1 MTHAICIHKTGG
13 TEVLQWETVEIGQPA
28 AEQLRLKQTAIGL
41 NFIDVY
47 FRTGLYRAAQLPFI
61 PGMEAAGVVTE
72 IGEAVSE
79 FKVGDRVAYAPVMGA
94 YAEERLIDADKVVK
108 LPDEVSDEMA
118 AAIMLKG
125 MTAYYLL
132 RQTYFVKSGDTILIH
147 AAAGGVGLLVCQ
159 WAKYLGATV
168 IGTVGTEAK
177 AELAKAHGCDYPIVY
192 TKENFVERVK
202 TLTDGR
208 GVSVVYDSVG
218 KDTFMASLDCLRPLG
233 MMVSFGQA
241 SGAVSSLDLSVLSQ
255 KGSLFLTRPTLM
267 DYTATRAQLLT
278 CATGLFEVLTQGA
291 LTCAIPQRF
300 ALSDAANAHKALES
314 RQTTGATL
322 LLP

>member
-1 MTHAICIHKTGG
+1 MAHAIRIHKTGG
-13 TEVLQWETVEIGQPA
+13 TEVLQWEEIEVGQPA
-28 AEQLRLKQTAIGL
+28 ARQLRLKQTAIGL
-41 NFIDVY
+41 NFIDIY

-61 PGMEAAGVVTE
+61 PGMEAAGVVAEVGADVTE
-72 IGEAVSE
+72 FA
-79 FKVGDRVAYAPVMGA
+79 VGDRVAYAPIMGA
-94 YAEERLIDADKVVK
+94 YTQERLIDADKVVK
-108 LPDEVSDEMA
+108 LPDTITDEVA

-132 RQTYFVKSGDTILIH
+132 RQTYCVKPGDTILIH

-159 WAKYLGATV
+159 WAKHLGATV
-168 IGTVGTEAK
+168 IGTVGNEAK
-177 AELAKAHGCDYPIVY
+177 AALAKANGCDYPIVY
-192 TKENFVERVK
+192 TKEDFVQRVK

-208 GVSVVYDSVG
+208 GVAVVYDSVG

-241 SGAVSSLDLSVLSQ
+241 SGAVDPLELSVLSQ

-267 DYTATRAQLLT
+267 DYTATHSQLVT
-278 CATGLFEVLTQGA
+278 CANGLFEALAQGA
-291 LTCAIPQRF
+291 LSIAIPQRF
-300 ALSDAANAHKALES
+300 ALADAAHAHAALES

>member
-1 MTHAICIHKTGG
+1 MTHAIRIHKTGG
-13 TEVLQWETVEIGQPA
+13 TEVLQWEAVEVGHPA
-28 AEQLRLKQTAIGL
+28 AGQLRLKQTAIGL

-72 IGEAVSE
+72 VGADVTG
-79 FKVGDRVAYAPVMGA
+79 FAVGDRVAYAPIMGA
-94 YAEERLIDADKVVK
+94 YTQERLIDADKVVK
-108 LPDEVSDEMA
+108 LPDTISDEVA

-125 MTAYYLL
+125 ITAYYLL
-132 RQTYFVKSGDTILIH
+132 RQTYCVKSGDTILIH

-168 IGTVGTEAK
+168 IGTVGSAAK
-177 AELAKAHGCDYPIVY
+177 AELAKANGCDYPIVY
-192 TKENFVERVK
+192 TKENFVQQVK
-202 TLTDGR
+202 NLTDGR

-241 SGAVSSLDLSVLSQ
+241 SGAVDPLELSLLSQ

-267 DYTATRAQLLT
+267 DYTATRSQLVT
-278 CATGLFEVLTQGA
+278 CANGLFDVLAQGA
-291 LTCAIPQRF
+291 LNIAIPQRF
-300 ALSDAANAHKALES
+300 ALADAAKAHEALES